1 MPTETQ
7 AITGTTHYF
16 FEPFAQRTVIFHD
29 FVVLD
34 CGVLFVVGAIWTP
47 CFEISNQQ
55 RRISKIGI
63 IRRHDWIAVPWR
75 ECRRSDSSILFLSEI
90 VLVSE

>member
-16 FEPFAQRTVIFHD
+16 FEPFAQRTVIFHN

-34 CGVLFVVGAIWTP
+34 RGVLSVDGAI
-47 CFEISNQQ
+47 
-55 RRISKIGI
+55 
-63 IRRHDWIAVPWR
+63 
-75 ECRRSDSSILFLSEI
+75 
-90 VLVSE
+90 

>member
-34 CGVLFVVGAIWTP
+34 RGVLSVEGAIWTP
-47 CFEISNQQ
+47 CFKISNQQ

-63 IRRHDWIAVPWR
+63 IRRHNWANNRCTVEGMPAER
-75 ECRRSDSSILFLSEI
+75 QQY
-90 VLVSE
+90 LVS